1 MSLDVEG
8 WLDRLLISLEVE
20 EEEQDLSLEQ
30 KFELVLNLV
39 ERRGVA
45 STQGSEEAST
55 GLIDDATD
63 DADRDDMREEVE
75 KPIKQE
81 PLPLEPTS
89 PPPPSSLV
97 SGRRIG
103 TVGLSVESGGNI
115 PGIGPNVNGGRPGGD
130 LGGSLALKRDIL
142 ACLKGE
148 GGGGQGAMAPCPAL
162 LSQLHNEELE
172 EDGEEMTEEKKEERR
187 FALLSLALKEDRM
200 SLLERV
206 PQSFFSSLCF
216 VLCAFSS
223 LSAGEAATVLFL
235 HSVHQLISGWSG
247 EDS

>member
-1 MSLDVEG
+1 M
-8 WLDRLLISLEVE
+8 LISLEME

-39 ERRGVA
+39 ERGGVA

-55 GLIDDATD
+55 RLIDDATD

-81 PLPLEPTS
+81 ALQLEPTS
-89 PPPPSSLV
+89 PPPPSS
-97 SGRRIG
+97 RRIG

-115 PGIGPNVNGGRPGGD
+115 PGIGPNMNGGRPGGD

-172 EDGEEMTEEKKEERR
+172 EDEEEMTEEKKEERR

-206 PQSFFSSLCF
+206 PQSFFYTLC
-216 VLCAFSS
+216 VN
-223 LSAGEAATVLFL
+223 
-235 HSVHQLISGWSG
+235 
-247 EDS
+247 

>member
-1 MSLDVEG
+1 M
-8 WLDRLLISLEVE
+8 
-20 EEEQDLSLEQ
+20 EEQDLSLEQ

-81 PLPLEPTS
+81 ALPLEPTS
-89 PPPPSSLV
+89 PPLPSSLV
-97 SGRRIG
+97 PGQR
-103 TVGLSVESGGNI
+103 TVGLSVESGGNF

-162 LSQLHNEELE
+162 LSQLQNEELE
-172 EDGEEMTEEKKEERR
+172 EDEEEMTEEKKEERR

-206 PQSFFSSLCF
+206 PQSF
-216 VLCAFSS
+216 
-223 LSAGEAATVLFL
+223 
-235 HSVHQLISGWSG
+235 
-247 EDS
+247 